1 MCKKNMPQAQATV
14 QTSVTPYP
22 SHICVAPN
30 HNLTTKWCVRP
41 ILNFVKIRYFKGF
54 GVLNDWT

>member
-1 MCKKNMPQAQATV
+1 MKKRKKCVKKICPK
-14 QTSVTPYP
+14 TSVTPYP

-54 GVLNDWT
+54 GVINDWT